1 MADNQR
7 PPSSALG
14 SSFHSYFLL
23 LLMAG
28 VAVVI
33 FNMVKVFLVPVMLAA
48 VFAGIFYPLFTWLM
62 ARTRQRENLS
72 ALICCVLLLACLVAP
87 TYFIANLVA
96 REAAAFYQTVE
107 NWVVPLMQHDSSQ
120 LKAEFQKL
128 PWYQALEYFHI
139 DWEGTLLN
147 GAKSAGSTMA
157 GVINK
162 TTEGTVQLL
171 TSMVVTFFTMFY
183 FFRDGQRLVARL
195 KYLSPLDER
204 YETALIDRFASVSR
218 ATVKGT
224 LFIGLTQ
231 GVLGG
236 ITLWAFGFPSP
247 VLWST
252 VMAVASILPLLG
264 AGMVLYPAAIYS
276 LVTGDYTTGIAIIAI
291 TAVIISSIDNVLR
304 PWLVGRETGLHDL
317 IIFFS
322 TLGGIGMFGVMG
334 FILGPILA
342 ALFLTIL
349 DFYAIEFKDQ
359 LDPGEDPL
367 P

>member
-1 MADNQR
+1 MNDNQR
-7 PPSSALG
+7 PHPLGLG

-23 LLMAG
+23 LLLAG

-33 FNMVKVFLVPVMLAA
+33 FKMVKVFLVPVMLAA
-48 VFAGIFYPLFTWLM
+48 VFAGIFYPLYTWLM
-62 ARTRQRENLS
+62 ASTGQRENVS
-72 ALICCVLLLACLVAP
+72 AMICCVLLLACLVAP
-87 TYFIANLVA
+87 IYLIANLVA
-96 REAAAFYQTVE
+96 REAGDFYQTLE
-107 NWVVPLMQHDSSQ
+107 GLLVPLMQQDTTQ

-128 PWYQALEYFHI
+128 PWYQALEYLHI
-139 DWEGTLLN
+139 DWEETLLN
-147 GAKSAGSTMA
+147 SAKSAGTAMA
-157 GVINK
+157 AVINK

-171 TSMVVTFFTMFY
+171 TSLVVTFFTMFY
-183 FFRDGQRLVARL
+183 FFRDGEQLVARL

-204 YETALIDRFASVSR
+204 YETALIERFASVSR
-218 ATVKGT
+218 ATLKGT

-231 GVLGG
+231 GLLGG

-252 VMAVASILPLLG
+252 VMALASILPLLG

-291 TAVIISSIDNVLR
+291 TAVIISSIDNVMR

-359 LDPGEDPL
+359 LDPGEHPL

>member
-1 MADNQR
+1 MANDQR
-7 PPSSALG
+7 PHPPGLG

-23 LLMAG
+23 LLLAG

-33 FNMVKVFLVPVMLAA
+33 FKMVKVFLVPVILAA
-48 VFAGIFYPLFTWLM
+48 VFAGIFYPLYRWLLV
-62 ARTRQRENLS
+62 RTGQRENLS
-72 ALICCVLLLACLVAP
+72 ALICCVLLLACLVTP
-87 TYFIANLVA
+87 VYLIANLVA
-96 REAAAFYQTVE
+96 REAGDFYQTLE
-107 NWVVPLMQHDSSQ
+107 DWLVPLMQQDTSQ

-139 DWEGTLLN
+139 DWEETVLN
-147 GAKSAGSTMA
+147 GAKSAGTAMA
-157 GVINK
+157 AVINK

-171 TSMVVTFFTMFY
+171 TSLVVTFFTMFY
-183 FFRDGQRLVARL
+183 FFRDGEQLVARL

-204 YETALIDRFASVSR
+204 YEAALIDRFVSVSR

-236 ITLWAFGFPSP
+236 LTLWAFGFPSP
-247 VLWST
+247 ILWGM
-252 VMAVASILPLLG
+252 VMVVASILPLLG
-264 AGMVLYPAAIYS
+264 AGMVLYPAAIF
-276 LVTGDYTTGIAIIAI
+276 LLLTGEYGAGIAIIAI
-291 TAVIISSIDNVLR
+291 TAVIISSVDNVMR

-334 FILGPILA
+334 FMLGPILA

-359 LDPGEDPL
+359 LDPGEHPS

>member
-1 MADNQR
+1 MTDNQR
-7 PPSSALG
+7 PRTSGLG
-14 SSFHSYFLL
+14 PHFHRYFLL
-23 LLMAG
+23 LLLAG

-33 FNMVKVFLVPVMLAA
+33 FDMVKVFLVPVMLAA
-48 VFAGIFYPLFTWLM
+48 VFAGIFYPLYRWLL

-72 ALICCVLLLACLVAP
+72 ALVCCVLLLACLVAP
-87 TYFIANLVA
+87 VYFIADLVA
-96 REAAAFYQTVE
+96 REAGFFYQTLE
-107 NWVVPLMQHDSSQ
+107 GWLVPLMQQDTTQ

-139 DWEGTLLN
+139 DWEETLLK
-147 GAKSAGSTMA
+147 GAKSAGSAMA
-157 GVINK
+157 TVINK
-162 TTEGTVQLL
+162 TTAGTVQLL
-171 TSMVVTFFTMFY
+171 TSLVVTFFTMFY
-183 FFRDGQRLVARL
+183 FFRDGERLVARL

-204 YETALIDRFASVSR
+204 YEAALIERFAAVSR

-236 ITLWAFGFPSP
+236 LVLWIFDFPSP
-247 VLWST
+247 VLWGM
-252 VMAVASILPLLG
+252 VMVVASILPLLG
-264 AGMVLYPAAIYS
+264 AGLVLYPAAVFS
-276 LVTGDYTTGIAIIAI
+276 LLTGDYLTGIAIIAI
-291 TAVIISSIDNVLR
+291 TALVISSIDNVLR

-359 LDPGEDPL
+359 LGPGGTSS
-367 P
+367 